1 MNMNNFNNFIE
12 FKINMNM
19 ILPEKRENILILKLS
34 KSFLL
39 NYFEFETFSDII
51 VVFVSLKFDNKPI
64 QHILRR
70 HERKYNLKTT
80 KE

>member
-19 ILPEKRENILILKLS
+19 INREIIILKLS

-39 NYFEFETFSDII
+39 NYFKFETFSDII
-51 VVFVSLKFDNKPI
+51 VVFVGLKFDNKPI

-70 HERKYNLKTT
+70 HERK
-80 KE
+80 

>member
-1 MNMNNFNNFIE
+1 MTILTNGSE
-12 FKINMNM
+12 CYPTAIN
-19 ILPEKRENILILKLS
+19 I
-34 KSFLL
+34 
-39 NYFEFETFSDII
+39 SDVI
-51 VVFVSLKFDNKPI
+51 VVFVGLKFDNKPI

>member
-1 MNMNNFNNFIE
+1 MNMNTFNNFIE
-12 FKINMNM
+12 FKININM
-19 ILPEKRENILILKLS
+19 IKRETILILKLS